1 MKDRYGVNEWY
12 DMMNEGVHREV
23 ALGPK
28 EGLKEVRLEDGTLIF
43 TED

>member
-1 MKDRYGVNEWY
+1 MKNRYGVNEWY

-28 EGLKEVRLEDGTLIF
+28 CEEMTDDEHRKYFGWA
-43 TED
+43 